1 MDDNDATVITLKSRQ
16 RLVNRR
22 GAATRSRLLEA
33 AVGCLARLGYAA
45 TTIEAVM
52 VAAEAS
58 RGSVLHQFP
67 TRLDLMEAAAD
78 SAMHRMLADFQSRLD
93 EVADPAARL
102 TRIPDI
108 AWGVQNEAAAF
119 AVSEILLAARWDRAL
134 AERLRPV
141 AERIDRELDAYFTEV
156 ARQAG
161 VGRPAEIVAPM
172 RLMISSLRG
181 LTIELMFDSLRPTI
195 LKALEILK
203 SNHLVLI
210 DASLRPVERAA
221 MRRVIRHKAKSVI
234 VK

>member
-1 MDDNDATVITLKSRQ
+1 MDDDAPSLNTLKSQ

-22 GAATRSRLLEA
+22 GIARRSELLKA

-52 VAAEAS
+52 AAAGAS

-78 SAMHRMLADFQSRLD
+78 SAMHVMLGDFQRRLD
-93 EVADPAARL
+93 CVECPKARL
-102 TRIPDI
+102 MRTPDI
-108 AWGVQNEAAAF
+108 AWEVQNETPAF

-141 AERIDRELDAYFTEV
+141 VDRVEGELDGYFMEV

-161 VGRPAEIVAPM
+161 MARPADIVVPT

-181 LTIELMFDSLRPTI
+181 LTIELMFDGLRPTI
-195 LKALEILK
+195 LDALEILK
-203 SNHLVLI
+203 SNHIRLMETL
-210 DASLRPVERAA
+210 LRAA
-221 MRRVIRHKAKSVI
+221 
-234 VK
+234 